1 MDRFLTIHSAK
12 LAAIQDLGRFGYEH
26 IGVGVNG
33 ALDTYAYVIGNK
45 LVGNTSL
52 QPSIEITAFDFSMSS
67 SVDVMICIT
76 GAVADIAIDSVPVPM
91 WETVVLPAGRRLT
104 VSKIRKGLRVYIAVA
119 GGIKATQILGSCTP
133 DPQAGLGDY
142 IKPGQIIPL
151 ETDVT
156 DVQYVH
162 RSLPRKSIPF
172 YGSPW
177 PIRICEGPDTAI
189 FTEEWERFLN
199 AAYVVSPD
207 SNHIGIRLNGP
218 ALTNYSPKHVLSRG
232 IGIGA
237 IEIIPSGQPIVLHR
251 GRGVTAGYPI
261 IGVVT
266 TVDLSMLG
274 QVRPGDTVKFI
285 YITIEEAIQLHREQ
299 QRRIEMISSSC

>member
-1 MDRFLTIHSAK
+1 
-12 LAAIQDLGRFGYEH
+12 
-26 IGVGVNG
+26 
-33 ALDTYAYVIGNK
+33 
-45 LVGNTSL
+45 
-52 QPSIEITAFDFSMSS
+52 
-67 SVDVMICIT
+67 
-76 GAVADIAIDSVPVPM
+76 
-91 WETVVLPAGRRLT
+91 
-104 VSKIRKGLRVYIAVA
+104 
-119 GGIKATQILGSCTP
+119 
-133 DPQAGLGDY
+133 
-142 IKPGQIIPL
+142 
-151 ETDVT
+151 
-156 DVQYVH
+156 
-162 RSLPRKSIPF
+162 
-172 YGSPW
+172 
-177 PIRICEGPDTAI
+177 
-189 FTEEWERFLN
+189 
-199 AAYVVSPD
+199 VSPD